1 MHSTIH
7 GKVFSGR
14 IVRFVILSLLL
25 LPILLPLGIIILLF
39 CTSLVRGDPGVTTQL
54 AWSGRSGLLLVKST
68 VYAAVCAVSALLIGI
83 LYATAIPRFSPRVS
97 RAMIVLIIALL
108 PIPPYIHALAWN
120 NVLSA
125 FNTLI
130 SGTSYQ
136 PFALQGWVMAWW
148 VQVMAFL
155 PFACLIG
162 IIALHAI
169 SRDLIDAA
177 RVASPDITVLS
188 KIMIPISYPVLSAG
202 FGFLFLLGI
211 TEYSVP
217 SLFSVE
223 TYALDIFAAFSAT
236 NAVAVA
242 CATALPLIAVA
253 VCVLVF
259 CQPGFRALGEFPG
272 WTGTGP
278 GPLRDWPAWFSVLQ
292 FSVVILIVLQVAV
305 LVFGTAGSMGSLPGI
320 GAAISTSG
328 REIAYSLEIGI
339 LAVLIGIP
347 LAVGIVSLIPKGNY
361 MKNVF
366 WMVVTLSLAIPSSLI
381 GMGLLTL
388 FATTTIGPVI
398 RLLLPVLAGIVRFLP
413 VAIIIISAQV
423 HMIDP
428 VLMDAA
434 RFVGDVGSAS
444 YRRVVLPM
452 VAPGIFIA
460 AVFLFSLTLGELGAT
475 LLVAAPGHQTL
486 TMKIYNYLHY
496 GSFSAVAGLS
506 VLMAGITIIITLLT
520 LFGIG
525 MWIQR
530 FRLFGSDAHD

>member
-1 MHSTIH
+1 MHSTKH
-7 GKVFSGR
+7 GKVLSGR
-14 IVRFVILSLLL
+14 VVRFMILFLLL
-25 LPILLPLGIIILLF
+25 LPILLPIGVILVLF
-39 CTSLVRGDPGVTTQL
+39 CISLVRGDPGITTQMV
-54 AWSGRSGLLLVKST
+54 WSGRSGLLLVKST
-68 VYAAVCAVSALLIGI
+68 VYAAVCAASALFIGV
-83 LYATAIPRFSPRVS
+83 LYATALPRFSRGVS
-97 RAMIVLIIALL
+97 RVMIVLIIALL

-120 NVLSA
+120 NILSA
-125 FNTLI
+125 FNTFI

-177 RVASPDITVLS
+177 RVVSPDITVLS
-188 KIMIPISYPVLSAG
+188 KIMIPISYPLLSAG

-217 SLFSVE
+217 SLFSVD

-236 NAVAVA
+236 NVIAIA
-242 CATALPLIAVA
+242 CAAALPLIAVA
-253 VCVLVF
+253 VCVLVL
-259 CQPGFRALGEFPG
+259 CQPGIRALGEFPG
-272 WTGTGP
+272 WTGTGSSQ
-278 GPLRDWPAWFSVLQ
+278 LQDWPAWFSVLQ
-292 FSVVILIVLQVAV
+292 YSAVILIVLQVGV
-305 LVFGTAGSMGSLPGI
+305 LIFGTAGSMGSLPGV

-328 REIAYSLEIGI
+328 MEIVYSLEIGI

-347 LAVGIVSLIPKGNY
+347 LAAGIVSLMPTENY
-361 MKNVF
+361 AKNVF
-366 WMVVTLSLAIPSSLI
+366 WILVTLSLAIPSSLI

-388 FATTTIGPVI
+388 FTATTIGPI
-398 RLLLPVLAGIVRFLP
+398 LGLLLPVFAGIVRFLP

-428 VLMDAA
+428 VLLDAA
-434 RFVGDVGSAS
+434 RFLGDISSVS
-444 YRRVVLPM
+444 YRKVVGPM
-452 VAPGIFIA
+452 IAPGIFIA
-460 AVFLFSLTLGELGAT
+460 AVFLFALTLGELGAT
-475 LLVAAPGHQTL
+475 LLLAAPGHQTL

-506 VLMAGITIIITLLT
+506 VLMAGITTVATILT
-520 LFGIG
+520 LFCISI
-525 MWIQR
+525 WIKR

>member
-1 MHSTIH
+1 MHSTVH

-14 IVRFVILSLLL
+14 IVRFVILCLLL
-25 LPILLPLGIIILLF
+25 LPVLLPIGIILLLF
-39 CTSLVRGDPGVTTQL
+39 CTSLVRGDPGITAQL
-54 AWSGRSGLLLVKST
+54 GWSGRSGLLLVKST
-68 VYAAVCAVSALLIGI
+68 IYAAVCAVSALLIGI
-83 LYATAIPRFSPRVS
+83 LFAMAIPRFSRGLS

-125 FNTLI
+125 FNTII

-169 SRDLIDAA
+169 SRDVIDAA
-177 RVASPDITVLS
+177 RVVSPDITVLS

-217 SLFSVE
+217 SLFSVD

-236 NAVAVA
+236 NAIAVA
-242 CATALPLIAVA
+242 CAAALPLIAVA

-272 WTGTGP
+272 WTGTGSS
-278 GPLRDWPAWFSVLQ
+278 PLQDWPAWFSVLQ
-292 FSVVILIVLQVAV
+292 YSAVILIVLQVGV
-305 LVFGTAGSMGSLPGI
+305 LVFGTAGSMGSLPGV

-328 REIAYSLEIGI
+328 MEIAYSLEIGI
-339 LAVLIGIP
+339 LAVIIGIP
-347 LAVGIVSLIPKGNY
+347 LAAGIVSLMPKEKY
-361 MKNVF
+361 SKNVF
-366 WMVVTLSLAIPSSLI
+366 WMLVTLSLAIPSSLI

-388 FATTTIGPVI
+388 FATTTIVPVI
-398 RLLLPVLAGIVRFLP
+398 SLLLPVLAGIVRFLP

-428 VLMDAA
+428 ALMDAA
-434 RFVGDVGSAS
+434 RFLGSISSVS
-444 YRRVVLPM
+444 YRRAVLPM
-452 VAPGIFIA
+452 IAPGVFIA
-460 AVFLFSLTLGELGAT
+460 AVFLFALTLGELGAT

-506 VLMAGITIIITLLT
+506 VIMAGITTIATLLM
-520 LFGIG
+520 LFGISL
-525 MWIQR
+525 WIQK

>member
-1 MHSTIH
+1 MHSTKH
-7 GKVFSGR
+7 GKVLSGR
-14 IVRFVILSLLL
+14 VVRFIILFLLL
-25 LPILLPLGIIILLF
+25 LPILLPIGVILLLF
-39 CTSLVRGDPGVTTQL
+39 CISLVRGDPGITPQMV
-54 AWSGRSGLLLVKST
+54 WSGRSGLLLVKSA
-68 VYAAVCAVSALLIGI
+68 VYAAVCAMSALFIGV
-83 LYATAIPRFSPRVS
+83 LYATALPRFSQMVS
-97 RAMIVLIIALL
+97 RIMIVLIIALL

-120 NVLSA
+120 TTLSA
-125 FNTLI
+125 FNTLL

-136 PFALQGWVMAWW
+136 PFVLQGWVMAWW

-162 IIALHAI
+162 IIALHTI

-177 RVASPDITVLS
+177 RVVSPDITVLS
-188 KIMIPISYPVLSAG
+188 KIMIPISYPLLSAG

-217 SLFSVE
+217 SLFSVD

-236 NAVAVA
+236 NVIAIA
-242 CATALPLIAVA
+242 CAAALPLIAIA
-253 VCVLVF
+253 ACVLLL
-259 CQPGFRALGEFPG
+259 CQPGIRALGEFPG
-272 WTGTGP
+272 WTGTGSSQ
-278 GPLRDWPAWFSVLQ
+278 LQDWPAWFSVLQ
-292 FSVVILIVLQVAV
+292 YTAAILIVLQVCV
-305 LVFGTAGSMGSLPGI
+305 LIFGTAGSMGSLPGF

-328 REIAYSLEIGI
+328 MEIVYSLEIGI

-347 LAVGIVSLIPKGNY
+347 LAAGIVYLMPKENY
-361 MKNVF
+361 AKNVF
-366 WMVVTLSLAIPSSLI
+366 WILVTLSLAIPSSLI

-388 FATTTIGPVI
+388 FAATTIGPI
-398 RLLLPVLAGIVRFLP
+398 LGLLLPVFAGIVRFLP

-434 RFVGDVGSAS
+434 RFVGDISSAS
-444 YRRVVLPM
+444 YRKVVGPM
-452 VAPGIFIA
+452 IAPGIFIA
-460 AVFLFSLTLGELGAT
+460 AVFLFALTLGELGAT

-506 VLMAGITIIITLLT
+506 VLMAGITTVATLLT
-520 LFGIG
+520 LFGISI
-525 MWIQR
+525 WIKR

>member
-1 MHSTIH
+1 MHPTIH
-7 GKVFSGR
+7 GKFFSGR

-25 LPILLPLGIIILLF
+25 LPVLLPIGIILLLF
-39 CTSLVRGDPGVTTQL
+39 CTSLVRGDPGITTQL
-54 AWSGRSGLLLVKST
+54 GWSGRSMLLLVKST
-68 VYAAVCAVSALLIGI
+68 IYAAVCAVSALLIGI
-83 LYATAIPRFSPRVS
+83 LYAMAIPRFSRGLS

-120 NVLSA
+120 NVLFA
-125 FNTLI
+125 FNTLV

-177 RVASPDITVLS
+177 RVVSPDITVLS
-188 KIMIPISYPVLSAG
+188 KIMIPISYPLLSAG

-217 SLFSVE
+217 SLFSVD

-236 NAVAVA
+236 NAIAIA
-242 CATALPLIAVA
+242 CAAALPLIAVA

-259 CQPGFRALGEFPG
+259 CQPGIRALGEFPG
-272 WTGTGP
+272 WTGKGSSQ
-278 GPLRDWPAWFSVLQ
+278 LKDWPAWFSVLEY
-292 FSVVILIVLQVAV
+292 SAVILIVLQVGV
-305 LVFGTAGSMGSLPGI
+305 LIFGTAGSVGSLPGV

-328 REIAYSLEIGI
+328 IEIVYSLEIGI

-347 LAVGIVSLIPKGNY
+347 LAAGIVSLMPKEKY
-361 MKNVF
+361 LKSVF
-366 WMVVTLSLAIPSSLI
+366 WILVTLSLAIPSSLI

-388 FATTTIGPVI
+388 FATTPPGPVTS
-398 RLLLPVLAGIVRFLP
+398 LFLPVLAGIVRFLP

-428 VLMDAA
+428 VLLDAA
-434 RFVGDVGSAS
+434 RFLGGIGSAS
-444 YRRVVLPM
+444 YRRVVAPM
-452 VAPGIFIA
+452 IAPGIFIA
-460 AVFLFSLTLGELGAT
+460 AVFLFALTLGELGAT

-496 GSFSAVAGLS
+496 GSFSAVAGLC
-506 VLMAGITIIITLLT
+506 VLMAGITTIATLLT
-520 LFGIG
+520 LFGISK
-525 MWIQR
+525 WIKR

>member
-1 MHSTIH
+1 MHSTKH
-7 GKVFSGR
+7 GKVLSGR
-14 IVRFVILSLLL
+14 VVRFIILFLLL
-25 LPILLPLGIIILLF
+25 LPLLLPIGVILLLF
-39 CTSLVRGDPGVTTQL
+39 CISLVRGDFGITPQMV
-54 AWSGRSGLLLVKST
+54 WSGRSGLLLVKSA
-68 VYAAVCAVSALLIGI
+68 VYAAVCAVSALFIGV
-83 LYATAIPRFSPRVS
+83 LYATALPRFSRRVS
-97 RAMIVLIIALL
+97 RIMIVLIIALL

-120 NVLSA
+120 NILSA

-169 SRDLIDAA
+169 SRDLIDSA
-177 RVASPDITVLS
+177 RVVSPDITVLS
-188 KIMIPISYPVLSAG
+188 KIMIPISYPLLSAG

-217 SLFSVE
+217 SLFSVD

-236 NAVAVA
+236 NVIAIA
-242 CATALPLIAVA
+242 CAAALPLIAIA
-253 VCVLVF
+253 ACVLVL
-259 CQPGFRALGEFPG
+259 CQPGIRALGEFPG
-272 WTGTGP
+272 WTGTGSSQ
-278 GPLRDWPAWFSVLQ
+278 LQDWPAWFSVLQ
-292 FSVVILIVLQVAV
+292 YSAVILIVLQVGV
-305 LVFGTAGSMGSLPGI
+305 LIFGTAGSMGSLPGV

-328 REIAYSLEIGI
+328 MEIVYSLEIGI

-347 LAVGIVSLIPKGNY
+347 LAAGIVSLMPKENY
-361 MKNVF
+361 AKNVF
-366 WMVVTLSLAIPSSLI
+366 WILVTLSLAIPSSLI

-388 FATTTIGPVI
+388 FTATTIGPI
-398 RLLLPVLAGIVRFLP
+398 LGLLLPVFAGIVRFLP

-428 VLMDAA
+428 VLLDAA
-434 RFVGDVGSAS
+434 RFLGDISSAS
-444 YRRVVLPM
+444 YRKVVGPM
-452 VAPGIFIA
+452 IAPGIFIA
-460 AVFLFSLTLGELGAT
+460 AVFLFALTLGELGAT

-506 VLMAGITIIITLLT
+506 VLMAGITTVATLLT
-520 LFGIG
+520 LFGISI
-525 MWIQR
+525 WIKR

>member
-1 MHSTIH
+1 MHPTIH
-7 GKVFSGR
+7 GRVISGR
-14 IVRFVILSLLL
+14 IVRFMFLALLL
-25 LPILLPLGIIILLF
+25 LPVLLPIGIILMLF
-39 CTSLVRGDPGVTTQL
+39 CSSLVRGDPGITAQMV
-54 AWSGRSGLLLVKST
+54 WSGRSGLLLVKST
-68 VYAAVCAVSALLIGI
+68 VYAAACAVSALFIGV
-83 LYATAIPRFSPRVS
+83 LYATALPRFSRRVS

-120 NVLSA
+120 NILSA
-125 FNTLI
+125 FNTLL

-177 RVASPDITVLS
+177 RIVSPDITVLS
-188 KIMIPISYPVLSAG
+188 KIMIPISYPLLSAG

-217 SLFSVE
+217 SLFSVD

-236 NAVAVA
+236 NAIAVA
-242 CATALPLIAVA
+242 CAAALPLIAVA

-259 CQPGFRALGEFPG
+259 CQPGIRAMGEFPG
-272 WTGTGP
+272 WTGKGYGP
-278 GPLRDWPAWFSVLQ
+278 RLDWPAWFSLLQ
-292 FSVVILIVLQVAV
+292 YSAVILIVLQVGV
-305 LVFGTAGSMGSLPGI
+305 LVFGTAGSMGSLPGV
-320 GAAISTSG
+320 GVAISTSAM
-328 REIAYSLEIGI
+328 EIVYSLEVGI

-347 LAVGIVSLIPKGNY
+347 LAAGIVALMPKEKY
-361 MKNVF
+361 TKNVF
-366 WMVVTLSLAIPSSLI
+366 WILVTLSLAIPSSLI
-381 GMGLLTL
+381 GMGILTL
-388 FATTTIGPVI
+388 FATTTTGPMI
-398 RLLLPVLAGIVRFLP
+398 ILFLPVLAGIVRFLP

-428 VLMDAA
+428 VLLDAA
-434 RFVGDVGSAS
+434 RLLGDLGSAS
-444 YRRVVLPM
+444 YRRVIGPM
-452 VAPGIFIA
+452 FAPGIFIA
-460 AVFLFSLTLGELGAT
+460 AVFLFALTLGELGAT

-496 GSFSAVAGLS
+496 GSFSAVAGLC
-506 VLMAGITIIITLLT
+506 VLMAGITTIATLLT
-520 LFGIG
+520 LYGISI
-525 MWIQR
+525 WIKR
-530 FRLFGSDAHD
+530 FRLFGSDPHA

>member
-1 MHSTIH
+1 MHSMIF
-7 GKVFSGR
+7 GKIFSGR
-14 IVRFVILSLLL
+14 IVRFMILILLL
-25 LPILLPLGIIILLF
+25 LPILLPIGVILLLF
-39 CTSLVRGDPGVTTQL
+39 CTSLVRGDVGITTQL
-54 AWSGRSGLLLVKST
+54 VWSGRSGLLLLKST
-68 VYAAVCAVSALLIGI
+68 VYAAVCSVSALLIGI
-83 LYATAIPRFSPRVS
+83 LYATAIPRFSRRVS

-148 VQVMAFL
+148 VQVMVFL
-155 PFACLIG
+155 PFSCLIG
-162 IIALHAI
+162 IIALHAV

-177 RVASPDITVLS
+177 RVVSPDITVLS
-188 KIMIPISYPVLSAG
+188 KIMIPISYPLFSAG

-217 SLFSVE
+217 SLFSVD

-236 NAVAVA
+236 NAIAIA
-242 CATALPLIAVA
+242 CAAAFPLIAVA

-259 CQPGFRALGEFPG
+259 CQPGIRALGEFPG
-272 WTGTGP
+272 WTGTGSSQ
-278 GPLRDWPAWFSVLQ
+278 LQDWPAWFSVLQ
-292 FSVVILIVLQVAV
+292 YSAVILIVLQIGF
-305 LVFGTAGSMGSLPGI
+305 LIFGTAGSIGSLPGV

-328 REIAYSLEIGI
+328 REIVYSLEIGI

-347 LAVGIVSLIPKGNY
+347 LAAGIVSLMPKEKY
-361 MKNVF
+361 LKSVF
-366 WMVVTLSLAIPSSLI
+366 WILVTLSLAIPSSLI

-388 FATTTIGPVI
+388 FATTPIGPI
-398 RLLLPVLAGIVRFLP
+398 TILFLPVLAGIIRFLP

-428 VLMDAA
+428 VLLDAA
-434 RFVGDVGSAS
+434 RFLGDLGSAS
-444 YRRVVLPM
+444 YRRVVAPM
-452 VAPGIFIA
+452 IAPGIFIA
-460 AVFLFSLTLGELGAT
+460 AVFLFALTLGELGAT

-496 GSFSAVAGLS
+496 GSFSAVAGLCI
-506 VLMAGITIIITLLT
+506 LMAGITTIATLLT
-520 LFGIG
+520 LFGISI
-525 MWIQR
+525 WIKR

>member
-7 GKVFSGR
+7 GKVLSGR
-14 IVRFVILSLLL
+14 IVRFMILLLLL
-25 LPILLPLGIIILLF
+25 LPIILPIGVILVLF
-39 CTSLVRGDPGVTTQL
+39 CTSLASGDTGITTQL
-54 AWSGRSGLLLVKST
+54 VWSGRSGLLLIKST
-68 VYAAVCAVSALLIGI
+68 VYAAVCALTALLIGI
-83 LYATAIPRFSPRVS
+83 LYATALPRFSRQVS
-97 RAMIVLIIALL
+97 RIMIVLIIALL

-136 PFALQGWVMAWW
+136 PFALEGWIMAWW
-148 VQVMAFL
+148 VQVVAFL

-177 RVASPDITVLS
+177 RVVSPDITVLS
-188 KIMIPISYPVLSAG
+188 KIIIPISYPVLSAG

-211 TEYSVP
+211 TEYSIP
-217 SLFSVE
+217 SLFSVD

-236 NAVAVA
+236 NVIAIA
-242 CATALPLIAVA
+242 CAAALPLIAVA
-253 VCVLVF
+253 VCVLVL
-259 CQPGFRALGEFPG
+259 CQPGIRALGEFPG
-272 WTGTGP
+272 WTGTGSSQ
-278 GPLRDWPAWFSVLQ
+278 LQDWPAWFRFLQ
-292 FSVVILIVLQVAV
+292 YSAVILIVLQVGV
-305 LVFGTAGSMGSLPGI
+305 FIFGTAGSIGSLQGI
-320 GAAISTSG
+320 GTSISTSG
-328 REIAYSLEIGI
+328 REIVYSLEIGI

-347 LAVGIVSLIPKGNY
+347 LAAGIVSLMPKGKY
-361 MKNVF
+361 AKNVF
-366 WMVVTLSLAIPSSLI
+366 WVLVTLSLAIPSSLI

-388 FATTTIGPVI
+388 FAAVMIGPI
-398 RLLLPVLAGIVRFLP
+398 WGLLLPVFAGIVRFLP

-428 VLMDAA
+428 VLLDAA
-434 RFVGDVGSAS
+434 RFLGDIGSAS
-444 YRRVVLPM
+444 YRRVVAPM
-452 VAPGIFIA
+452 IAPGIFIA
-460 AVFLFSLTLGELGAT
+460 AVFLFALTLGELGAT

-496 GSFSAVAGLS
+496 GSFSAVAGLC
-506 VLMAGITIIITLLT
+506 VLMAGITTIATLLT
-520 LFGIG
+520 MFGISL
-525 MWIQR
+525 WIKR

>member
-1 MHSTIH
+1 MHSMIF
-7 GKVFSGR
+7 GKISSGR
-14 IVRFVILSLLL
+14 IVRFMILILLL
-25 LPILLPLGIIILLF
+25 LPILLPIGVILFLF
-39 CTSLVRGDPGVTTQL
+39 CISLVRGDSGITTQL
-54 AWSGRSGLLLVKST
+54 VWSGRSGLLLLKST
-68 VYAAVCAVSALLIGI
+68 VYAAVCSVSALLMGI
-83 LYATAIPRFSPRVS
+83 LYATAIPRFSRGVS

-120 NVLSA
+120 NIISA
-125 FNTLI
+125 FNTLVT
-130 SGTSYQ
+130 GTSYQ

-177 RVASPDITVLS
+177 RVVSTDITVLS
-188 KIMIPISYPVLSAG
+188 KIMIPISYPLLSAG

-217 SLFSVE
+217 SLFSVD

-236 NAVAVA
+236 NAIAIA
-242 CATALPLIAVA
+242 CAAALPLIAVA
-253 VCVLVF
+253 VCILVF
-259 CQPGFRALGEFPG
+259 CQPGIRAMGEFPG
-272 WTGTGP
+272 WTGTGTSQ
-278 GPLRDWPAWFSVLQ
+278 LQDWPAWFSVLQ
-292 FSVVILIVLQVAV
+292 YSAVILIVLQVGV
-305 LVFGTAGSMGSLPGI
+305 LIFGTAGSMGSLPVA

-328 REIAYSLEIGI
+328 REIVYSLEIGI

-347 LAVGIVSLIPKGNY
+347 LAAGIVSLMPKEKY
-361 MKNVF
+361 AKHVF
-366 WMVVTLSLAIPSSLI
+366 WILVTLSLAIPSSLI

-388 FATTTIGPVI
+388 FAATTLGPI
-398 RLLLPVLAGIVRFLP
+398 MGLLLPVFAGIVRFLP

-428 VLMDAA
+428 VLLDAA
-434 RFVGDVGSAS
+434 RFLGDLGSAS
-444 YRRVVLPM
+444 YRRVVSPM
-452 VAPGIFIA
+452 IAPGIFIA
-460 AVFLFSLTLGELGAT
+460 AVFLFALTLGELGAT

-496 GSFSAVAGLS
+496 GSFSAVAGLC
-506 VLMAGITIIITLLT
+506 VIMAGITTIATLLT
-520 LFGIG
+520 LFGISI
-525 MWIQR
+525 WIKR
-530 FRLFGSDAHD
+530 FRLFGSNAHD

>member
-1 MHSTIH
+1 MHPTIH
-7 GKVFSGR
+7 GKFFSGR
-14 IVRFVILSLLL
+14 IFRFVILSLLL
-25 LPILLPLGIIILLF
+25 LPVLLPIGIILLLF
-39 CTSLVRGDPGVTTQL
+39 CTSLVRGDPGITTQL
-54 AWSGRSGLLLVKST
+54 VWSGRSGLLLLKST
-68 VYAAVCAVSALLIGI
+68 VYATVCAVSALLIGI
-83 LYATAIPRFSPRVS
+83 LYATAIPRFSRGVS

-120 NVLSA
+120 NIFSA

-148 VQVMAFL
+148 VQVMVFL

-177 RVASPDITVLS
+177 RVVSPDITVLS
-188 KIMIPISYPVLSAG
+188 KIMIPISYPLLSAG

-217 SLFSVE
+217 SLFSVD

-236 NAVAVA
+236 NAIAVA
-242 CATALPLIAVA
+242 CAAALPLIAVA
-253 VCVLVF
+253 GCVLVF
-259 CQPGFRALGEFPG
+259 CQPGIRALGEFPG
-272 WTGTGP
+272 WTGTGSSQ
-278 GPLRDWPAWFSVLQ
+278 LLDWPAWFSILQ
-292 FSVVILIVLQVAV
+292 YSAVFLIVLQVGV
-305 LVFGTAGSMGSLPGI
+305 LIFGTAGSIGSLPGV

-328 REIAYSLEIGI
+328 REIVYSLEIGI
-339 LAVLIGIP
+339 LAVLLGIP
-347 LAVGIVSLIPKGNY
+347 LAAGIVALMPKEKY
-361 MKNVF
+361 LKSVF
-366 WMVVTLSLAIPSSLI
+366 WILVTLSLAIPSSLI

-388 FATTTIGPVI
+388 FATTPIGPMTI
-398 RLLLPVLAGIVRFLP
+398 LSLPVLAGIIRFLP

-428 VLMDAA
+428 VLLDAA
-434 RFVGDVGSAS
+434 RFLGDLGSAS
-444 YRRVVLPM
+444 YRRVVAPM
-452 VAPGIFIA
+452 IAPGIFIA
-460 AVFLFSLTLGELGAT
+460 AVFLFALTLGELGAT

-496 GSFSAVAGLS
+496 GSFSAVSGLC
-506 VLMAGITIIITLLT
+506 VLMAVITTIVTLLT
-520 LFGIG
+520 LFGISI
-525 MWIQR
+525 WIKR
-530 FRLFGSDAHD
+530 FRLFGSDPHA

>member
-1 MHSTIH
+1 MHSTKH
-7 GKVFSGR
+7 GKVLSGR
-14 IVRFVILSLLL
+14 VVRFIILFLLL
-25 LPILLPLGIIILLF
+25 LPLLLPIGVILLLF
-39 CTSLVRGDPGVTTQL
+39 CISLVRGDFGITPQMV
-54 AWSGRSGLLLVKST
+54 WSGRSGLLLVKSA
-68 VYAAVCAVSALLIGI
+68 VYAAVCAVSALFIGV
-83 LYATAIPRFSPRVS
+83 LYATALPRFSRRVS
-97 RAMIVLIIALL
+97 RIMIVLIIALL

-120 NVLSA
+120 NILSA
-125 FNTLI
+125 FNTLL

-169 SRDLIDAA
+169 SRDLIDSA
-177 RVASPDITVLS
+177 RVVSPDITVLS
-188 KIMIPISYPVLSAG
+188 KIMIPISYPLLSAG

-217 SLFSVE
+217 SLFSVD

-236 NAVAVA
+236 NVIAIA
-242 CATALPLIAVA
+242 CAAALPLIAIA
-253 VCVLVF
+253 ACVLVL
-259 CQPGFRALGEFPG
+259 CQPGIRALGEFPG
-272 WTGTGP
+272 WTGTGSSQ
-278 GPLRDWPAWFSVLQ
+278 LQDWPAWFSVLQ
-292 FSVVILIVLQVAV
+292 YTAVILIVLQVCV
-305 LVFGTAGSMGSLPGI
+305 LIFGTAGSMGSLPGV

-328 REIAYSLEIGI
+328 MEIVYSLEIGI

-347 LAVGIVSLIPKGNY
+347 LAAGIVSLMPKENY
-361 MKNVF
+361 AKNVF
-366 WMVVTLSLAIPSSLI
+366 WILVTLSLAIPSSLI

-388 FATTTIGPVI
+388 FTATTIGPI
-398 RLLLPVLAGIVRFLP
+398 LGLLLPVFAGIVRFLP

-428 VLMDAA
+428 VLLDAA
-434 RFVGDVGSAS
+434 RFLGDISSAS
-444 YRRVVLPM
+444 YRKVVGPM
-452 VAPGIFIA
+452 IAPGIFIA
-460 AVFLFSLTLGELGAT
+460 AVFLFALTLGELGAT

-506 VLMAGITIIITLLT
+506 VLMAGITTVATLLT
-520 LFGIG
+520 LFGISI
-525 MWIQR
+525 WIKR

>member
-7 GKVFSGR
+7 GRVFSGR

-25 LPILLPLGIIILLF
+25 LPVLLPIGIVLLLF
-39 CTSLVRGDPGVTTQL
+39 CISLVRGDPGITAQL
-54 AWSGRSGLLLVKST
+54 VWSGRSGLLLVKST
-68 VYAAVCAVSALLIGI
+68 VYAAACALSALLLGI
-83 LYATAIPRFSPRVS
+83 LYATVIPRFSRVVS

-177 RVASPDITVLS
+177 RVVSPDITVLS
-188 KIMIPISYPVLSAG
+188 KIIIPVSYPVLSAG

-217 SLFSVE
+217 SLFSVD
-223 TYALDIFAAFSAT
+223 TYSLDIFAAFSAT
-236 NAVAVA
+236 NAIAVA
-242 CATALPLIAVA
+242 CAAALPLIAVA

-272 WTGTGP
+272 WTGTGSS
-278 GPLRDWPAWFSVLQ
+278 PLREWPAWFSVLQ
-292 FSVVILIVLQVAV
+292 YSVVILIVLQVGV

-320 GAAISTSG
+320 QAAISTSA
-328 REIAYSLEIGI
+328 REIVYSFEIGI

-347 LAVGIVSLIPKGNY
+347 LAVGIVSLMPKEKY
-361 MKNVF
+361 SKNVF
-366 WMVVTLSLAIPSSLI
+366 WMLVTLSLAIPSSLI

-388 FATTTIGPVI
+388 FATTTTGPVI
-398 RLLLPVLAGIVRFLP
+398 GIFLPVLAATVRFLP

-434 RFVGDVGSAS
+434 RFLGDIGSES

-452 VAPGIFIA
+452 IAPGIFIA

-506 VLMAGITIIITLLT
+506 ALMAGITTIATLLT
-520 LFGIG
+520 LFGISR
-525 MWIQR
+525 WIQR